1 MLLGDRPAFVC
12 LLQSLQMTSGET
24 SAIRPHCLS
33 VHGAPRPRQ
42 VKQLTRIILH
52 LLSFGE
58 SLKKSVQVWIVCD
71 WWSTRG
77 QAHLS
82 GGMAKVALLSGMIG
96 EGEFPR

>member
-1 MLLGDRPAFVC
+1 MLLGDLPALVS
-12 LLQSLQMTSGET
+12 LLQSLQMTSGKT
-24 SAIRPHCLS
+24 LAILPHCLS
-33 VHGAPRPRQ
+33 MHGAPRPRQ

-58 SLKKSVQVWIVCD
+58 SLKNSVQDWIVCD

-82 GGMAKVALLSGMIG
+82 GGTANKALLSGIIG